1 MAASSARLRPLS
13 PPRLETQRSGVRP
26 RAGLLLGFRP
36 HVANARISTTP
47 EAGTGAEFERQVGTM
62 ALSQLEGTG
71 ALALMRAVA
80 WHNSLVRLGVSVPL
94 VVVHDLGCLVAGLG
108 RPAAQ
113 LRGLGD
119 AEVCEAWRRLLVELG
134 ESELVRTQ
142 AGWKHRD
149 PMVGVVLARV
159 FSSIVPQLPDDVRV
173 LRPMAL
179 PVDVVHYTRVEPT
192 SAYNRYDQS
201 VALSWLATLG
211 THRLLPILEIE
222 QIDLDALRLLG
233 LFRGGDAL
241 PGVDL
246 ADLYNVIMSPS
257 LADVVDFS
265 MELLPSILEVRR
277 EAGHQSFSIDGYASI
292 ERRGNVDDLVL
303 TQLAYDN
310 DIFEQRLVDGE
321 LFYFTHEKQME
332 NERRVHQVLVDGS
345 ASMRGVREVFA
356 RGLALALCK
365 RLALLGEDVSLR
377 FFDSRLYEGV
387 KVQAAGS
394 AEVPYALQFRAE
406 RGRNYARVIRQLN
419 SELTMP
425 RRNAAHTLV
434 YLLTHGECQLPPDEV
449 ALLSSR
455 APIYGVFILPSG
467 PLELPYLDSLH
478 RIHVIDADAISH
490 GRRAHKARQIIDDVQ
505 SDLDARRGV
514 PAGKG
519 WARPAAQQQPRRKPT
534 RQVRPADKRRRP

>member
-1 MAASSARLRPLS
+1 MRLDVAVCYRAPVVMAARP
-13 PPRLETQRSGVRP
+13 PQH
-26 RAGLLLGFRP
+26 A
-36 HVANARISTTP
+36 
-47 EAGTGAEFERQVGTM
+47 EAGVGAEFERQIGTM

-80 WHNSLVRLGVSVPL
+80 WHNSLVRLGMAVPL
-94 VVVHDLGCLVAGLG
+94 VVVHDLGCLIAGLG
-108 RPAAQ
+108 RPATQ

-119 AEVCEAWRRLLVELG
+119 PEIGDAWRRLLVELG
-134 ESELVRTQ
+134 ESELARTQ

-149 PMVGVVLARV
+149 PMIGVVLARV
-159 FSSIVPQLPDDVRV
+159 LSSLIPQLPDDVRV
-173 LRPMAL
+173 LRPVAL
-179 PVDVVHYTRVEPT
+179 PNDVVHYTRVEPNT
-192 SAYNRYDQS
+192 AFTRYDQS
-201 VALSWLATLG
+201 VATAWLATLG
-211 THRLLPILEIE
+211 VHRLLPLLEIE

-246 ADLYNVIMSPS
+246 ADLYNVVMSPS
-257 LADVVDFS
+257 LADVIDFS

-277 EAGHQSFSIDGYASI
+277 DAGQQSFSIDGYASI
-292 ERRGNVDDLVL
+292 ERRGNLDDLIL

-310 DIFEQRLVDGE
+310 DIFEQKLVDSE
-321 LFYFTHEKQME
+321 LFFFTHEKQME

-365 RLALLGEDVSLR
+365 RLALLGEEVTLR

-387 KVQAAGS
+387 RVQATGS

-406 RGRNYARVIRQLN
+406 RGRNYARVVRQLN
-419 SELTMP
+419 AELSAP

-434 YLLTHGECQLPPDEV
+434 YMLTHGECQLPVDEV
-449 ALLSSR
+449 ALLSAR

-467 PLELPYLDSLH
+467 PLELPYLDHLH
-478 RIHVIDADAISH
+478 RVHVIDADAISH
-490 GRRAHKARQIIDDVQ
+490 GRRAHRARQIIDDVQ
-505 SDLDARRGV
+505 SDLDARRGAK
-514 PAGKG
+514 AGGAKR
-519 WARPAAQQQPRRKPT
+519 APT
-534 RQVRPADKRRRP
+534 RPTRPVERRRRP

>member
-1 MAASSARLRPLS
+1 MRAPDMSSTRPQS
-13 PPRLETQRSGVRP
+13 
-26 RAGLLLGFRP
+26 
-36 HVANARISTTP
+36 TP

-80 WHNSLVRLGVSVPL
+80 WHNSLARLGLSVPL

-108 RPAAQ
+108 RPATA

-119 AEVCEAWRRLLVELG
+119 PEICDAWRRLLVELG

-179 PVDVVHYTRVEPT
+179 PVDVVHYTRVEPS

-201 VALSWLATLG
+201 VALAWLATLG
-211 THRLLPILEIE
+211 THRLLPLLEIE

-277 EAGHQSFSIDGYASI
+277 DAGQQSFSIDGYASI
-292 ERRGNVDDLVL
+292 ERRGNLDDLVL
-303 TQLAYDN
+303 TQLAYDE
-310 DIFEQRLVDGE
+310 DVFEQRLVDGE
-321 LFYFTHEKQME
+321 LFFFTHEKQME
-332 NERRVHQVLVDGS
+332 NERRQHQVLVDGS

-365 RLALLGEDVSLR
+365 RLAMLGEEVSLR

-387 KVQAAGS
+387 KVQASGS

-419 SELTMP
+419 AELTMP
-425 RRNAAHTLV
+425 RRTAAHTLV

-478 RIHVIDADAISH
+478 RVHVIDADAISH

-505 SDLDARRGV
+505 SDLDARRGTK
-514 PAGKG
+514 PA
-519 WARPAAQQQPRRKPT
+519 PPRRKPM
-534 RQVRPADKRRRP
+534 RPVRPAERGRRR

>member
-1 MAASSARLRPLS
+1 M
-13 PPRLETQRSGVRP
+13 
-26 RAGLLLGFRP
+26 
-36 HVANARISTTP
+36 P
-47 EAGTGAEFERQVGTM
+47 EVGKAVSEVVGPEFERQVGTM
-62 ALSQLEGTG
+62 ALSQLEGAG

-80 WHNSLVRLGVSVPL
+80 WHNALARLGYAVPL
-94 VVVHDLGCLVAGLG
+94 VVVHDLGCLIAGLG
-108 RPAAQ
+108 RPATQ
-113 LRGLGD
+113 LRGIGD
-119 AEVCEAWRRLLVELG
+119 PDVCEAWRRLLVELG

-149 PMVGVVLARV
+149 PMVGVVLARG
-159 FSSIVPQLPDDVRV
+159 FSTIIPQLPEDVRV
-173 LRPMAL
+173 LRPSAL
-179 PVDVVHYTRVEPT
+179 PVDVVQYTRVEPS
-192 SAYNRYDQS
+192 SAFNRYDQS
-201 VALSWLATLG
+201 VALAWLGTIT

-222 QIDLDALRLLG
+222 QVDLDALRLLG
-233 LFRGGDAL
+233 LFRGGEAL

-246 ADLYNVIMSPS
+246 ADLYNVIISPS

-277 EAGHQSFSIDGYASI
+277 EAGQQTFSIDGYASI
-292 ERRGNVDDLVL
+292 ERRGKVDDLVL
-303 TQLAYDN
+303 TQLAYDE
-310 DIFEQRLVDGE
+310 DVFEQKLVDNE

-332 NERRVHQVLVDGS
+332 NERRMHQVLVDGS

-365 RLALLGEDVSLR
+365 RLALLGEEVSLR

-387 KVQAAGS
+387 KVSGTGS

-419 SELTMP
+419 AELAMP
-425 RRNAAHTLV
+425 RRKEGQALV

-449 ALLSSR
+449 QLLATR

-490 GRRAHKARQIIDDVQ
+490 GRRAQRARQIIDEVQ
-505 SDLDARRGV
+505 SDLDAGKRTGAPARSMARGRRPVRVARMSDRRG
-514 PAGKG
+514 
-519 WARPAAQQQPRRKPT
+519 RR
-534 RQVRPADKRRRP
+534 

>member
-1 MAASSARLRPLS
+1 VERPQGSAQAA
-13 PPRLETQRSGVRP
+13 
-26 RAGLLLGFRP
+26 
-36 HVANARISTTP
+36 
-47 EAGTGAEFERQVGTM
+47 GAELERQIGSM

-80 WHNSLVRLGVSVPL
+80 WHNALARLGYCVPL
-94 VVVHDLGCLVAGLG
+94 VAVHDVGGLIAGLG

-113 LRGLGD
+113 IRGLGD
-119 AEVCEAWRRLLVELG
+119 RETAERWRSLLVELA

-159 FSSIVPQLPDDVRV
+159 FSSIIPQLPDDIRV
-173 LRPMAL
+173 LRPHAL
-179 PVDVVHYTRVEPT
+179 PVDVVQYSRVDPN
-192 SAYNRYDQS
+192 SAFNRYDQGTAS
-201 VALSWLATLG
+201 AWLRTM
-211 THRLLPILEIE
+211 TEHRLLPILEVE

-246 ADLYNVIMSPS
+246 ADLYNVIISPS

-265 MELLPSILEVRR
+265 MELLPSILEVKR
-277 EAGHQSFSIDGYASI
+277 EAGHQTFSIDGYSSM
-292 ERRGNVDDLVL
+292 ERRGHLDDLVL

-310 DIFEQRLVDGE
+310 DVFEQKLVDDE
-321 LFYFTHEKQME
+321 LFYFTHEKQLE

-365 RLALLGEDVSLR
+365 RLAMLGEEVWLR

-387 KVQAAGS
+387 RVSGS
-394 AEVPYALQFRAE
+394 GSSEVPYALQFRAE

-419 SELTMP
+419 AELAAP
-425 RRNAAHTLV
+425 RRSDGRSLV

-449 ALLSSR
+449 QLLAAR

-467 PLELPYLDSLH
+467 PLELPYLESLH
-478 RIHVIDADAISH
+478 RIHVIDAEAISH

-505 SDLDARRGV
+505 SDLDGGRRSGRATV
-514 PAGKG
+514 SHRAP
-519 WARPAAQQQPRRKPT
+519 RP
-534 RQVRPADKRRRP
+534 VGSRRRS

>member
-1 MAASSARLRPLS
+1 MSDVPSKRRTGGGVDPAA
-13 PPRLETQRSGVRP
+13 
-26 RAGLLLGFRP
+26 
-36 HVANARISTTP
+36 
-47 EAGTGAEFERQVGTM
+47 GAEFERQVGTL
-62 ALSQLEGTG
+62 ALSQLEGAG

-80 WHNSLVRLGVSVPL
+80 WHNALARLGYAVPL
-94 VVVHDLGCLVAGLG
+94 VVVHDLGCLIAGLG
-108 RPAAQ
+108 RPSTQ

-119 AEVCEAWRRLLVELG
+119 AEVCEGWRRLLVELAD
-134 ESELVRTQ
+134 SELVRTQ

-159 FSSIVPQLPDDVRV
+159 FSAVIPQLPEDVRV
-173 LRPMAL
+173 LRPAPL
-179 PVDVVHYTRVEPT
+179 PVDVVQYTRVEPN

-201 VALSWLATLG
+201 VAAAWLSTLVNN
-211 THRLLPILEIE
+211 RLLPILEIE

-233 LFRGGDAL
+233 LFRGGEAL

-246 ADLYNVIMSPS
+246 ADLYNVIISPS

-277 EAGHQSFSIDGYASI
+277 EAGQQSFSIDGYASV
-292 ERRGNVDDLVL
+292 ERRGGLDDLVL
-303 TQLAYDN
+303 TQLAYDEEV
-310 DIFEQRLVDGE
+310 FEQKLVDNE

-332 NERRVHQVLVDGS
+332 NERRTHQVLVDGS

-365 RLALLGEDVSLR
+365 RLAMLGEDVVLR

-387 KVQAAGS
+387 KVSGTGS

-419 SELTMP
+419 RELALP
-425 RRNAAHTLV
+425 RRKEGQSLV
-434 YLLTHGECQLPPDEV
+434 YLLTHGECQLPPEEV
-449 ALLSSR
+449 ATLAGR

-467 PLELPYLDSLH
+467 PLELPYLESLH

-490 GRRAHKARQIIDDVQ
+490 GRRAHKARQIIDEVQ
-505 SDLDARRGV
+505 SDLDGRR
-514 PAGKG
+514 AGRSTTSG
-519 WARPAAQQQPRRKPT
+519 T
-534 RQVRPADKRRRP
+534 IRRRPVRVTRLGDRRRRS